1 MGIDFAGPVIVKT
14 DAVTQGNSKV
24 WLCLYTFCVVR
35 AVDVD
40 ILFDLSVQSFIRSLR
55 GLLHVGSSKET
66 RFGQW
71 ENVHSCSKGIK
82 SHFGE

>member
-14 DAVTQGNSKV
+14 DAVTQENSKV

-40 ILFDLSVQSFIRSLR
+40 ILFDLSVQSFIRSF
-55 GLLHVGSSKET
+55 K
-66 RFGQW
+66 RFAARRVLQG
-71 ENVHSCSKGIK
+71 NSFRTMGKCSRLQQR
-82 SHFGE
+82 H